1 MAARRWLRTLCRE
14 EDGRTIIA
22 MGDAARHLLKS
33 FEALSEADRRE
44 VLEQL
49 LRRAAELPYSFP
61 SDDELL
67 RAADQVFQELD
78 RREAKG

>member
-1 MAARRWLRTLCRE
+1 
-14 EDGRTIIA
+14 

-61 SDDELL
+61 TDDELL
-67 RAADQVFQELD
+67 RAADAVFQEFD

>member
-1 MAARRWLRTLCRE
+1 
-14 EDGRTIIA
+14 

-33 FEALSEADRRE
+33 FDALSEAERRE
-44 VLEQL
+44 VLEEL

-61 SDDELL
+61 SDDELV
-67 RAADQVFQELD
+67 RVAEAVFQEYD

>member
-1 MAARRWLRTLCRE
+1 MR
-14 EDGRTIIA
+14 
-22 MGDAARHLLKS
+22 DAARHLIQS
-33 FEALSEADRRE
+33 FDALSEPDRRE
-44 VLEQL
+44 VLEEL

-61 SDDELL
+61 SDDELT